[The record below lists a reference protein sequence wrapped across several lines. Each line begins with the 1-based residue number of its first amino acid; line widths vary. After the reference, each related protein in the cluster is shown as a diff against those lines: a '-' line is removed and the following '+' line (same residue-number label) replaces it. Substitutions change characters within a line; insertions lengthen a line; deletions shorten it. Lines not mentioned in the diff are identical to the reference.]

1 MKLEDFYFAD
11 KHEAGLQMP
20 ILLPN
25 KEDSGEWLQVRGPDC
40 DASIAAGRAYT
51 AAIRAVDNE
60 LAELEKACAA
70 KENWAEYN
78 DLRGYKVEDLN
89 RQLAVKLVT
98 GWSLRY
104 DDGTP
109 EPFSEEA
116 LASLLNQFREL
127 ATQINE
133 FHTKIRAEL
142 NAKL

>member
-60 LAELEKACAA
+60 LVELEKACAA
-70 KENWAEYN
+70 KDNWAEYN
-78 DLRGYKVEDLN
+78 DQRGYKVEDLN

-98 GWSLRY
+98 GWSL
-104 DDGTP
+104 D

-116 LASLLNQFREL
+116 LAALLLQFREL

>member
-60 LAELEKACAA
+60 LSELEKACAA

-98 GWSLRY
+98 GWSL
-104 DDGTP
+104 D

>member
-60 LAELEKACAA
+60 LAELEKACAE
-70 KENWAEYN
+70 KDNWAEYN
-78 DLRGYKVEDLN
+78 DLRGYRVEDLN

-98 GWSLRY
+98 DWSL
-104 DDGTP
+104 D

-116 LASLLNQFREL
+116 LASLLYQFREL

>member
-25 KEDSGEWLQVRGPDC
+25 KEDSGGWLQVRGPDC

-60 LAELEKACAA
+60 LAEVEKACAA
-70 KENWAEYN
+70 KDNWAEYN
-78 DLRGYKVEDLN
+78 DLRGYKVEYLN

-98 GWSLRY
+98 GWSL
-104 DDGTP
+104 D
-109 EPFSEEA
+109 EPFSEDA

>member
-60 LAELEKACAA
+60 LAEVEKACAA

-98 GWSLRY
+98 GWSL
-104 DDGTP
+104 D

>member
-11 KHEAGLQMP
+11 KHEAGLRMP

-51 AAIRAVDNE
+51 VAIRAVDNE

-98 GWSLRY
+98 GWSL
-104 DDGTP
+104 D

-116 LASLLNQFREL
+116 LAALLNQFREL

>member
-40 DASIAAGRAYT
+40 DASISAGRAYT

-60 LAELEKACAA
+60 LAELEKTCAA

-98 GWSLRY
+98 GWSL
-104 DDGTP
+104 D

>member
-25 KEDSGEWLQVRGPDC
+25 KEDSGEWLRVRGPDC

-98 GWSLRY
+98 GWSL
-104 DDGTP
+104 D
-109 EPFSEEA
+109 EPFTEEA

-142 NAKL
+142 NAK